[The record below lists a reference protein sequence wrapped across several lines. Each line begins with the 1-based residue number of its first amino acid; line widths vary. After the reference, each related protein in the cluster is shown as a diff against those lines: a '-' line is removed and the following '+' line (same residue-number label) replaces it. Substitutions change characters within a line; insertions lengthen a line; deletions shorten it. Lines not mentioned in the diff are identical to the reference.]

1 MGSPAEPKRRDP
13 PRRRSTSNSPRRRQ
27 ARSPDEPRRRSRSPR
42 RPRSRS
48 KSSSH
53 QGDGRNYRKQRP
65 ISPPVRKV
73 KTEKSG
79 PPATKH
85 GMTEEKQAKL
95 AEMMANASW
104 RDDQRSQRVKKYRA
118 GHEKED
124 EEARRD
130 HDPTFM
136 NRELKRAQENLTVE
150 GRITANKYKIQRGV
164 GDMDQNFARR

>member
-85 GMTEEKQAKL
+85 GMTDEEKQAKL

-118 GHEKED
+118 GQEKED
-124 EEARRD
+124 EE
-130 HDPTFM
+130 
-136 NRELKRAQENLTVE
+136 
-150 GRITANKYKIQRGV
+150 
-164 GDMDQNFARR
+164 